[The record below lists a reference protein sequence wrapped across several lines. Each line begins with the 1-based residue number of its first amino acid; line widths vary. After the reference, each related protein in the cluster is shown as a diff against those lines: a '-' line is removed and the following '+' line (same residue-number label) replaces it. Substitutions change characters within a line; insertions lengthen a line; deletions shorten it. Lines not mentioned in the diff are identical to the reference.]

1 MRKFTACS
9 TSPKYLSKRRAY
21 LFLLVFAS
29 RDQTSASV
37 RRLLP
42 SSVKSMQSFSAL
54 QKIHV
59 CRVSNLVSLTLPITR
74 RRSPLYHN
82 RTTFVG
88 RRAWALLDRCFVA
101 HLFFQCVPF
110 NLPRLKKLIIVVD
123 VFNNRSSP
131 SASPN
136 TPMRFLNKG
145 LRISDKSM
153 KLKCV
158 AECNKDLCT
167 LA

>member
-74 RRSPLYHN
+74 RRSHLYHN

-88 RRAWALLDRCFVA
+88 RRAWAFMAGQPHTKVHISTRL
-101 HLFFQCVPF
+101 
-110 NLPRLKKLIIVVD
+110 NL
-123 VFNNRSSP
+123 
-131 SASPN
+131 
-136 TPMRFLNKG
+136 TPLTEKILNKAG
-145 LRISDKSM
+145 LMRI
-153 KLKCV
+153 LF
-158 AECNKDLCT
+158 LT
-167 LA
+167 LVSEEFQFH